1 MRMKSM
7 ERRQNVRVHPVAD
20 YDIIVEYVSGLVSVR
35 LQVVDIAI
43 GGMGL
48 IVDELFA
55 ASPVGAPLPLRMT
68 FPGAPRFETTA
79 EVRHCAREPGGKCG
93 VALPALNEEERSLLH
108 HAVAELQERGYS
120 A

>member
-1 MRMKSM
+1 MT
-7 ERRQNVRVHPVAD
+7 ERRQNVRVHPAAD
-20 YDIIVEYVSGLVSVR
+20 YDILVEYVSGLVSVR

-43 GGMGL
+43 GGIGL

-55 ASPVGAPLPLRMT
+55 GAAIGSPLPLRLT
-68 FPGAPRFETTA
+68 FPEAPKFETVA
-79 EVRHCAREPGGKCG
+79 EVRHCSRQAGGKCG
-93 VALPALNEEERSLLH
+93 VALPALKDDERALLH